1 MKRWPPRRDVVL
13 LPAICVATLVLMVG
27 IPDLIAHYSFYGQM
41 TDACLRP
48 DPVLGH
54 RAAPNCK
61 TVYKPAEGPWTEND
75 YNECGYRSRES
86 CLAKPAD
93 TFRIALIGSSTSMG
107 YLVPYDETFAVRSEK
122 FLTEACGHPVQYQSM
137 GGLGYQWGRVEAR
150 MDEALT
156 RQPDLVIMTITPFD
170 ISQPLDLADADKPA
184 PPRSFIGA
192 MVADARSAMQNSSL
206 WTAVLHYR
214 ADLPTTF
221 LEFYLRDPQ
230 RSGSVQQP
238 LSAFWQQQLGHT
250 STLVAHLAAK
260 ARADNVPFLLV
271 FVPLRSQPYLVRYH
285 AEFPNTDPL
294 ALDQAVG
301 KIAAQNGV
309 PYLDSTPSFAAADH
323 LGSLF
328 YNVEDHITG
337 AGSALLAHVLSHYI
351 IAARYPGLQSCAPSR
366 AASATD

>member
-1 MKRWPPRRDVVL
+1 MSRWQLSRDVVL
-13 LPAICVATLVLMVG
+13 LPAICVATVVLMVG
-27 IPDLIAHYSFYGQM
+27 IPDLIAHYTFYEQK
-41 TDACLRP
+41 TDRCLRP

-86 CLAKPAD
+86 CLTKPPD

-107 YLVPYDETFAVRSEK
+107 YLVPYDETIAVRSEK
-122 FLTEACGHPVQYQSM
+122 ILTSTCGHPVEFQSM

-170 ISQPLDLADADKPA
+170 LSQPLDLDDADQ
-184 PPRSFIGA
+184 PPPPHGLIGTVVAGLRS
-192 MVADARSAMQNSSL
+192 VMQNSPL

-221 LEFYLRDPQ
+221 LKFYLRDPQ
-230 RSGSVQQP
+230 RASSVQQP
-238 LSAFWQQQLGHT
+238 LSAFWQQQIGYT
-250 STLVAHLAAK
+250 ATMVAHLAAK
-260 ARADNVPFLLV
+260 ARADNVPLLLV
-271 FVPLRSQPYLVRYH
+271 FVPLRSQPYLMRYH
-285 AEFPNTDPL
+285 AEFPSTDPL

-309 PYLDSTPSFAAADH
+309 RYLDTTPSFAAADH
-323 LGSLF
+323 LGPLF
-328 YNVEDHITG
+328 YNVEDHITA
-337 AGSALLAHVLSHYI
+337 AGSALMAHVLSHDI
-351 IAARYPGLQSCAPSR
+351 VAAKYPGLQSCAPLA